1 MPTPASSS
9 DPTGSGLAAGIVPFR
24 WIAAI
29 WVWVLAWI
37 TRTDM
42 ARPWLAV
49 AVAAA
54 IAAATVATTIAAD
67 RRRIGATPRW
77 LIAVEVAVGIAAAAS
92 GGWIYRGGD
101 AFGRSEAFGWA
112 WPVAGILGAG
122 IALGPWVGAGCGAA
136 VSTARVVAIVAN
148 GSVGSLV
155 VSRQISSTLLFIA
168 GGATAGLVAERLRR
182 ADRVVATARA
192 RDELARDLHDG
203 VLQTLAVIAR
213 RGDDDVAVM
222 ARRSERELRTF
233 LFGMATIDAS
243 RSDPTSV
250 DLGAKLRRAAARVDD
265 LYGSS
270 VQVVVAPDLLPIPAI
285 AADALA
291 SAAAE
296 AIMNAAK
303 HANAATIHVYAE
315 LEDGGTTC
323 SVRDDGV
330 GFDPGRPA
338 TGQGL
343 RSSIRER
350 IDAVGGTVGID
361 SRRGVGTEIRLFVPH
376 TSRGGSR

>member
-1 MPTPASSS
+1 MCTELF
-9 DPTGSGLAAGIVPFR
+9 D
-24 WIAAI
+24 
-29 WVWVLAWI
+29 
-37 TRTDM
+37 TR
-42 ARPWLAV
+42 AH
-49 AVAAA
+49 
-54 IAAATVATTIAAD
+54 
-67 RRRIGATPRW
+67 G
-77 LIAVEVAVGIAAAAS
+77 
-92 GGWIYRGGD
+92 RG
-101 AFGRSEAFGWA
+101 
-112 WPVAGILGAG
+112 
-122 IALGPWVGAGCGAA
+122 
-136 VSTARVVAIVAN
+136 
-148 GSVGSLV
+148 
-155 VSRQISSTLLFIA
+155 
-168 GGATAGLVAERLRR
+168 ER
-182 ADRVVATARA
+182 
-192 RDELARDLHDG
+192 
-203 VLQTLAVIAR
+203 
-213 RGDDDVAVM
+213 DDDVAVM

-315 LEDGGTTC
+315 PEDGGTTC

-350 IDAVGGTVGID
+350 KAVMLAV
-361 SRRGVGTEIRLFVPH
+361 RRRSNSCDFTPN
-376 TSRGGSR
+376 S